1 MHARHPA
8 DDLGRSHVSSL
19 AAHPHTMNNFGTFGT
34 GNPGGF
40 NAFVALGQVPDG
52 FRYVVTYASIRVRV
66 PAGQKV
72 TLELTTD
79 PSSAVG
85 WHLPAI
91 DHGQFNVSG
100 ANHTFVAAQQISVAF
115 EPGAT
120 VGVRA
125 FRSEAAPEAGQVTA
139 SVQGYLVEV

>member
-1 MHARHPA
+1 MHARNPA
-8 DDLGRSHVSSL
+8 DDVGRSHVSSL